1 MVRRA
6 AVSGKATHRGGRYI
20 RADTYVNKC
29 CRTIQV
35 IRATAAV
42 PPRSRLQSAAPPR
55 RRRPR
60 ADGHPRGPR
69 PLGVGAASPAQ
80 CGRQTRAA
88 EPSWGGGGN
97 PHPGG
102 VSATKCPPHDGGAP
116 PSRSHAMPRPARGRR
131 HPFPLLLP
139 LPVTSHPLCC
149 CPPFPTRPCFPTALV
164 LSALPLPP
172 VSPARPLAGAGCP
185 RCIAWDAPV
194 GARALSP
201 GKAGSS
207 CYLIDTLPP
216 SLTPPPPLPLRASAS

>member
-69 PLGVGAASPAQ
+69 PLGVGAVRAPDPSGRAKLGGGEATPILAVSPRRNAPPTTAARPPAGAMPCRAPRGVGATPSLCFSRFPSHPIRSVAVPLSPPDPAFLRRWCSPLSLSLPFPPHARLQ
-80 CGRQTRAA
+80 GRAA
-88 EPSWGGGGN
+88 PAASRGMRPSAHAHCRLERRAA
-97 PHPGG
+97 P
-102 VSATKCPPHDGGAP
+102 AT
-116 PSRSHAMPRPARGRR
+116 
-131 HPFPLLLP
+131 
-139 LPVTSHPLCC
+139 
-149 CPPFPTRPCFPTALV
+149 
-164 LSALPLPP
+164 
-172 VSPARPLAGAGCP
+172 
-185 RCIAWDAPV
+185 
-194 GARALSP
+194 
-201 GKAGSS
+201 
-207 CYLIDTLPP
+207 
-216 SLTPPPPLPLRASAS
+216 